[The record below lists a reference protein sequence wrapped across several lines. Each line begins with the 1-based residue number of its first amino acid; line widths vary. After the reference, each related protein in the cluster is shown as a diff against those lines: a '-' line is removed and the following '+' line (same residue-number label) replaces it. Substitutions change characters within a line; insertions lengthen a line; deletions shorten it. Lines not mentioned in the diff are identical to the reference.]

1 MLHLY
6 KVGPLPLLNGVMPF
20 NPYLHGPFQEI
31 GVSPGL
37 GNSIELRP
45 TKGGPRTSPHL
56 VQGFGGTH
64 RVYPWSDKGS
74 DKGFFPWYF
83 PIKWGIFP
91 IWRPRILKITVGSWL
106 LRWFQGAFIRLVWLP
121 GTFHFWWM
129 FYGRW
134 LLTSTALILQAILW
148 DESSSMVRDPA
159 FASKSSAVVDWNING
174 NVAC

>member
-1 MLHLY
+1 MELCHLTPTFMGHFKKLVFHPGWETKSNFALQKAAPELHPIWSKVLGEPTGSTPGAIRGAIRDFFHGIFLLY
-6 KVGPLPLLNGVMPF
+6 
-20 NPYLHGPFQEI
+20 
-31 GVSPGL
+31 
-37 GNSIELRP
+37 
-45 TKGGPRTSPHL
+45 
-56 VQGFGGTH
+56 
-64 RVYPWSDKGS
+64 
-74 DKGFFPWYF
+74 
-83 PIKWGIFP
+83 KWGIFP